1 MTITNEASLPTAE
14 QLEAERRRLRYKRR
28 YNRTLRSTVAI
39 LIVAA
44 ALAVLAATLWMPVLR
59 VYGSSMSPTLQNG
72 QILVSVKSK
81 SFSPGDIIAFYH
93 GNKLLVKR
101 YNRRACRLCQ
111 HRRRRYC
118 QRKRP
123 AARRAVSSRK
133 GPWRDGY
140 RASVSGS

>member
-59 VYGSSMSPTLQNG
+59 VYGSSMSPALQNG
-72 QILVSVKSK
+72 QILVSVTSK
-81 SFSPGDIIAFYH
+81 S
-93 GNKLLVKR
+93 
-101 YNRRACRLCQ
+101 CRLCQ
-111 HRRRRYC
+111 HR
-118 QRKRP
+118 
-123 AARRAVSSRK
+123 
-133 GPWRDGY
+133 
-140 RASVSGS
+140 